1 MSLVIKDSEI
11 YSAGKMISSAI
22 KDLIELNDNFT
33 NVLES
38 ITKYGYNDEKISDA
52 LLEKASV
59 LSEVI
64 SKIDDATKDILEI
77 TEKYIDDIDEKD
89 KYLF

>member
-64 SKIDDATKDILEI
+64 SQIDDATKDILEI